1 MNVSLYINYMA
12 RESRG
17 SGGRLAFFVACLAVG
32 VAAVVAVAGL
42 SSSMEEGIRAKARDL
57 LAADLVVEGGRPI
70 PEELDGALRAIPGA
84 KRANLREMV
93 TIVAAADGPS
103 AGSSRLAQLKVVEGE
118 YPFYGDLVTEPDRPL
133 DRLLDEGTV
142 VVASDLLSSLGLSR
156 GGRLRVGG
164 VEFRVAAALYKEPDR
179 LDITIA
185 SLAPRVFLSPAGL
198 ARTGLEGWGSR
209 ILYRALVKMPEGSD
223 AGQVRAAADRIR
235 EALSEAPFL
244 RIETYAQA
252 QPALRAALRR
262 ADRFLG
268 LVALLSL
275 LIGGIGVAQTVRAW
289 LAGRMDAIAV
299 LKCLGVRPRE
309 ILGLYLGQTALL
321 GLAGSF
327 VGVVAGVI
335 GQWITPWFLGEVIP
349 VEPIGPFQPAAMLR
363 GLLMG
368 VGVALLF
375 SLPPLMATRRVP
387 PVRVFRRD
395 AEPIRAG
402 PWTRLATGALLLV
415 GVLATAV
422 IQARSWTLAAWFTA
436 GSVALV
442 AVLALAALL
451 ITRAV
456 SRLPRDLTRVWVRH
470 GLGALARP
478 GAATLGA
485 IVALGLGVAVVLGM
499 HLVEDRLSGQLETD
513 LPDEAPSVF
522 MMDIQP
528 DQWGGVRR
536 VLEDQGATRIDSVPV
551 VIARLLSV
559 DGVPVEDLAE
569 EEPENRRR
577 RWVLTR
583 EQRLT
588 YMKELPEKNEIVEG
602 ALWSDPDR
610 AEVSVE
616 KEFARQLGARIGS
629 VLRVDIQGTPLDLA
643 VTSLRSVVWE
653 TFDINFF
660 LIVEPEAL
668 ESAPQVRLAAAQL
681 PTGTEQQVQDRL
693 AGSFPNVTLIRVRE
707 VLEKIAG
714 VLRQAG
720 LGVRVLGGFTV
731 VAGILILGGAVSAGS
746 VRRGREVALL
756 KTLGMTRRG
765 VIGVYSVE
773 YALIG
778 LVAGVIGVCGGG
790 VLASTI
796 LTQWM
801 EIPWEFSPGPFGLA
815 VVGTV
820 LLSIAAGAAASA
832 RAISR
837 RPVEVLRDE

>member
-1 MNVSLYINYMA
+1 MNASLYFKYMT

-32 VAAVVAVAGL
+32 VAAVVTVAGL
-42 SSSMEEGIRAKARDL
+42 SSSMDEGIRAKARDL

-70 PEELDGALRAIPGA
+70 PEKLNEALRLLPGA
-84 KRANLREMV
+84 KRADLREMV

-103 AGSSRLAQLKVVEGE
+103 AGSSRLAQLKVVDGE

-133 DRLLDEGTV
+133 DRLLDEGSV
-142 VVASDLLSSLGLSR
+142 VVASDLLSSLGLGR

-164 VEFRVAAALYKEPDR
+164 VEFTVTAVLFKEPDR
-179 LDITIA
+179 LDINLA
-185 SLAPRVFLSPAGL
+185 ALAPRVFLAPEGL

-209 ILYRALVKMPEGSD
+209 ILYKALVKMPEGSD
-223 AGQVRAAADRIR
+223 AGEVRAAAVTIR
-235 EALSEAPFL
+235 EALPEAAFL
-244 RIETYAQA
+244 RIETYAEA
-252 QPALRAALRR
+252 QPALRASLRR

-321 GLAGSF
+321 GLAGS
-327 VGVVAGVI
+327 VMGVLAGMI
-335 GQWITPWFLGEVIP
+335 GQWITPWFLEGVFP
-349 VEPIGPFQPAAMLR
+349 VELIRPWQPMAMLR

-395 AEPIRAG
+395 AEPISAG
-402 PWTRLATGALLLV
+402 RWVRLATGALLL
-415 GVLATAV
+415 GGILATAV
-422 IQARSWTLAAWFTA
+422 IQARSWPLAIWFTL

-442 AVLALAALL
+442 TVLALAALL

-499 HLVEDRLSGQLETD
+499 HLVENRLSGRLEMD

-528 DQWGGVRR
+528 DQWGGVRQ

-559 DGVPVEDLAE
+559 DGVPVEDLAK
-569 EEPENRRR
+569 EEPENQRR
-577 RWVLTR
+577 RWILTR

-588 YMKELPEKNEIVEG
+588 YMRELPEKNEIVEG

-616 KEFARQLGARIGS
+616 EEFARQLGARIGS
-629 VLRVDIQGTPLDLA
+629 VLQVDIQGAPLELV
-643 VTSLRSVVWE
+643 VTSLRAVVWE
-653 TFDINFF
+653 TFRINFF
-660 LIVEPEAL
+660 LLVEPGVL
-668 ESAPQVRLAAAQL
+668 ETAPQLRLAAAQL
-681 PTGTEQQVQDRL
+681 PVGTEQQVQDL
-693 AGSFPNVTLIRVRE
+693 LVGSFPNVTLIRIRE

-731 VAGILILGGAVSAGS
+731 VAGILILGGAVSAAS

-801 EIPWEFSPGPFGLA
+801 EIPWEFTPGPFVLA
-815 VVGTV
+815 VAGTI

-832 RAISR
+832 RSLSR